1 MCEFMHI
8 NLNRTILIS
17 PFDEKNDTEI
27 SLLLGKMRKITQRFL
42 CPWERKGAGVSV
54 YKSTKKRQILETSSF
69 IFNKGKDLIPTG
81 CNLGLCTAAS
91 ICHSDFST
99 MRCELAFRTQL
110 LLFSPPFIS
119 CLPLSS
125 LSRVSLSLFS
135 LVLRRFAHN
144 RSVEG
149 GGGGGSHPARHAA
162 ADTRR
167 GMRRRRWP
175 PGEGMRRRPPRR
187 PRRRPPARA
196 YATAPPAEASS
207 RAVAPPVEGTRTSR
221 SVESGT

>member
-1 MCEFMHI
+1 
-8 NLNRTILIS
+8 
-17 PFDEKNDTEI
+17 
-27 SLLLGKMRKITQRFL
+27 
-42 CPWERKGAGVSV
+42 
-54 YKSTKKRQILETSSF
+54 
-69 IFNKGKDLIPTG
+69 
-81 CNLGLCTAAS
+81 
-91 ICHSDFST
+91 

-187 PRRRPPARA
+187 PRRRPLARA